1 MTRLDNYKDTLTRCP
16 EAARQLLARARE
28 DETITVEDWR
38 ELLRCAIDL
47 RAISRDELLPQWARE
62 EFLDAVHDITGR
74 YKEEESDD
82 A

>member
-1 MTRLDNYKDTLTRCP
+1 MTRLDNYKETLKRCP

-28 DETITVEDWR
+28 DEVLTFADWE

-62 EFLDAVHDITGR
+62 EFLDAVHDITDR
-74 YKEEESDD
+74 YKEGKT
-82 A
+82 

>member
-28 DETITVEDWR
+28 DEVLTFADWE

-62 EFLDAVHDITGR
+62 EFLDAVHDITES
-74 YKEEESDD
+74 YKEGKT
-82 A
+82 